1 LSEDLTSI
9 RLIVAF
15 FSQLSNLLREDW
27 LDGRISTEM
36 DMQCRINHHLTLRM
50 PSRFIIQNNTTFSGI
65 TISKKPY
72 QGAFLMPDLVIRDND
87 TNELI
92 RICGELKLDNHSSAF
107 PEHIH
112 APIDA
117 DFRKLK
123 KFAANPVLSK
133 QLACGIFVYLYKCSK
148 WSERKITAKIIE
160 HLDHPKLKALV
171 VNRYQDKNGKYV
183 DDLERRDTDRMLR
196 NRNRFKVGG

>member
-1 LSEDLTSI
+1 MNGSLPTI

-15 FSQLSNLLREDW
+15 FSQLHNLLREDW

-36 DMQCRINHHLTLRM
+36 DMAHCIYYHLRRRM
-50 PSRFIIQNNTTFSGI
+50 PDKFITLSNVTLSGI
-65 TISKKPY
+65 TISK
-72 QGAFLMPDLVIRDND
+72 QSASGSFLMPDLIIIDND
-87 TNELI
+87 RNESI
-92 RICGELKLDNHSSAF
+92 RILFELKLDNHSSAF

-123 KFAANPVLSK
+123 KFAANPVLGK
-133 QLACGIFVYLYKCSK
+133 QITCGIFVYLYKCSK
-148 WSERKITAKIIE
+148 WSEREITAKIME
-160 HLDHPKLKALV
+160 KLDHPKLKAIA

-183 DDLERRDTDRMLR
+183 DELERRDTDRILR

>member
-1 LSEDLTSI
+1 MSKNLTSI
-9 RLIVAF
+9 RLIGAF
-15 FSQLSNLLREDW
+15 FNQLSNLLRDDW

-50 PSRFIIQNNTTFSGI
+50 PGRFIIQNNTTFSGI

-87 TNELI
+87 TNESI
-92 RICGELKLDNHSSAF
+92 RILLELKLDNHSSAF

-112 APIDA
+112 EPIDA

-123 KFAANPVLSK
+123 KFATNNVLSK
-133 QLACGIFVYLYKCSK
+133 QLACGFFVYLYKCSK
-148 WSERKITAKIIE
+148 WSERRITVKIEEK
-160 HLDHPKLKALV
+160 LDHPKAKVIA

>member
-1 LSEDLTSI
+1 MNGSLLSI
-9 RLIVAF
+9 GQIMAY

-36 DMQCRINHHLTLRM
+36 DMTCRIYHHLARRI
-50 PSRFIIQNNTTFSGI
+50 PDKFIILCNTTFSGI
-65 TISKKPY
+65 TISKKSS
-72 QGAFLMPDLVIRDND
+72 QGAFLMPDLIIIDND
-87 TNELI
+87 TNESI
-92 RICGELKLDNHSSAF
+92 RILFELKLDNHSSAF

-112 APIDA
+112 ESIDA

-123 KFAANPVLSK
+123 KFATNDVLSK
-133 QLACGIFVYLYKCSK
+133 QLECGFFVYLYKCSK
-148 WSERKITAKIIE
+148 WSEREITAKIME
-160 HLDHPKLKALV
+160 KLDHPKLKVIA

-196 NRNRFKVGG
+196 NRNRFKVGR

>member
-1 LSEDLTSI
+1 MSEDLTSI
-9 RLIVAF
+9 RLIKAF
-15 FSQLSNLLREDW
+15 LPQLPNLLREEW

-36 DMQCRINHHLTLRM
+36 DMSHCIYYHLRRRM
-50 PSRFIIQNNTTFSGI
+50 PDRFTILSNVTLSGI
-65 TISKKPY
+65 TISK
-72 QGAFLMPDLVIRDND
+72 QSASGSFLMPDLIIIDND
-87 TNELI
+87 RNESI
-92 RICGELKLDNHSSAF
+92 RILFELKLDNHSSAF

-123 KFAANPVLSK
+123 KFATNDVLSK
-133 QLACGIFVYLYKCSK
+133 QLDCVIFVYLYKCSK
-148 WSERKITAKIIE
+148 WSEREITAKIME
-160 HLDHPKLKALV
+160 KLDDPKLKAIT

>member
-9 RLIVAF
+9 RLIKAF
-15 FSQLSNLLREDW
+15 LPQLPNLLREEW

-36 DMQCRINHHLTLRM
+36 DMSHCIYYHLRRRIPDRFTILSNVTL
-50 PSRFIIQNNTTFSGI
+50 SGI
-65 TISKKPY
+65 TISK
-72 QGAFLMPDLVIRDND
+72 QSVSGSFLMPDLIIIDND
-87 TNELI
+87 RNESI
-92 RICGELKLDNHSSAF
+92 RILFELKLDNHSSAF

-148 WSERKITAKIIE
+148 WSEREITAKIME
-160 HLDHPKLKALV
+160 KLDDPKLKAIT

-183 DDLERRDTDRMLR
+183 DDLECRDTDRMLR

>member
-1 LSEDLTSI
+1 MSKNLTSI
-9 RLIVAF
+9 RLIGAF
-15 FSQLSNLLREDW
+15 FNQLSNLLRDDW

-50 PSRFIIQNNTTFSGI
+50 PGRFIIQNNTTFSGI

-87 TNELI
+87 TNESI

-107 PEHIH
+107 PEHQH
-112 APIDA
+112 KSIDE

-123 KFAANPVLSK
+123 KFATNNVLSK
-133 QLACGIFVYLYKCSK
+133 QLDCVIFVYLYKCSK
-148 WSERKITAKIIE
+148 WSERRITVKIEEK
-160 HLDHPKLKALV
+160 LDHPKAKVIA

>member
-1 LSEDLTSI
+1 MSEDLTSI
-9 RLIVAF
+9 RLIKAF
-15 FSQLSNLLREDW
+15 LSQLPNLLREEW

-36 DMQCRINHHLTLRM
+36 DMSHCIYYHLRRRI
-50 PSRFIIQNNTTFSGI
+50 PDRFIILSNINLSGI
-65 TISKKPY
+65 TISKQPAS
-72 QGAFLMPDLVIRDND
+72 GSFLMPDLIIIDND
-87 TNELI
+87 RNESI
-92 RICGELKLDNHSSAF
+92 RILFELKLDNHSSAF

-123 KFAANPVLSK
+123 KFAANPVLGK
-133 QLACGIFVYLYKCSK
+133 HLVCGFFVYLYKCSK
-148 WSERKITAKIIE
+148 WSEREITAKIME
-160 HLDHPKLKALV
+160 KLDHPKLKAIA
-171 VNRYQDKNGKYV
+171 VNRYQDKNGKYF

>member
-1 LSEDLTSI
+1 MSKDLTSI
-9 RLIVAF
+9 RLIKAF
-15 FSQLSNLLREDW
+15 LSQLPNLLREEW

-36 DMQCRINHHLTLRM
+36 DMSHCIYYHLRRRM
-50 PSRFIIQNNTTFSGI
+50 PDRFTILSNITLSGI
-65 TISKKPY
+65 TISKQPAS
-72 QGAFLMPDLVIRDND
+72 GSFLMPDLIIIDND
-87 TNELI
+87 TNESI
-92 RICGELKLDNHSSAF
+92 RILFELKLDNHSSAF

-148 WSERKITAKIIE
+148 RSERRITVKIEEK
-160 HLDHPKLKALV
+160 LDHPKAKVIA
-171 VNRYQDKNGKYV
+171 VNRNQDKNGKYV